1 MTFCRAVGLHV
12 ALKVLKEIVE
22 LSLLV
27 VCFYVSLGMYV
38 RFRLPRWSLPLERS
52 RLAILSVLALVMLG
66 IKVTEDVIG
75 DESGPIDR
83 AILTVIHSHV
93 SNKLTSVFEVITL
106 TASANSLIAL
116 TLVASITLL
125 LAQRHREALLI
136 VGSTMSGAA
145 LVYVVKTA
153 VGRERPDLWPAQWY
167 WGSSFPSGHTLVVAA
182 FATAGAL
189 TVARMWPPARGW
201 AFSVAFFWILLVAI
215 SRLVLG
221 AHWPT
226 DVLAAACIGAT
237 LPLAFSLAL
246 DFRSRKQT

>member
-1 MTFCRAVGLHV
+1 V
-12 ALKVLKEIVE
+12 ALQVLKEIIE

-27 VCFYVSLGMYV
+27 ACFYVALSMYV
-38 RFRLPRWSLPLERS
+38 RFRLPTWSLPLERS
-52 RLAILSVLALVMLG
+52 RSVILSVLALVVLG

-93 SNKLTSVFEVITL
+93 PNKLTGVFEAITL
-106 TASANSLIAL
+106 TASANSLISL
-116 TLVASITLL
+116 TLVATITLL
-125 LAQRHREALLI
+125 IAQRRREALLL
-136 VGSTMSGAA
+136 VASTMSGAA
-145 LVYVVKTA
+145 LVYVVKTL
-153 VGRERPDLWPAQWY
+153 VGRERPDLWAAQWY

-189 TVARMWPPARGW
+189 SIGRIWPAARDW
-201 AFSVAFFWILLVAI
+201 AFSGAFFWTLLVAI

-246 DFRSRKQT
+246 DFSSRKWA